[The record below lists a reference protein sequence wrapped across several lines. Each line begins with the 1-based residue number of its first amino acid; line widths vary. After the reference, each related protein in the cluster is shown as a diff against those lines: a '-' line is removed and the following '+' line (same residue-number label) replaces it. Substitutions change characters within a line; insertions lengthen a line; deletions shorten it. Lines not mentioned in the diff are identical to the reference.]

1 MQNFKLTIQYD
12 GGRYKGWQR
21 LGQGEN
27 TIQAKIERVLSD
39 IAEEP
44 VEIIGA
50 SRTDAG
56 VHALA
61 QVANVKLRTS
71 LTPHKLK
78 NVLNHNLPPDISV
91 TDVEHVDAAFHAR
104 FAAKDKTYL
113 YKIWNG
119 EYSHPFMRKYSMH
132 VKKKLA
138 IDEMRKAAEHFLG
151 EHDFAAYTNAK
162 SNKKKTIRHIY
173 SLNITEN
180 EGFIDIRV
188 RGNGFLYNMVR
199 KIVGTLIEVGMG
211 EKQADEV
218 PDILLSKER
227 VRTGRMAEACG
238 LYLETITYE

>member
-1 MQNFKLTIQYD
+1 M
-12 GGRYKGWQR
+12 
-21 LGQGEN
+21 
-27 TIQAKIERVLSD
+27 
-39 IAEEP
+39 
-44 VEIIGA
+44 
-50 SRTDAG
+50 
-56 VHALA
+56 
-61 QVANVKLRTS
+61 
-71 LTPHKLK
+71 
-78 NVLNHNLPPDISV
+78 
-91 TDVEHVDAAFHAR
+91 TDVEHVDARFMLDSLRRTRLTCTKYGMEIQSPLYAQVQHAR
-104 FAAKDKTYL
+104 Q
-113 YKIWNG
+113 
-119 EYSHPFMRKYSMH
+119 E
-132 VKKKLA
+132 KLA